1 MGIMIGNK
9 LRINVG
15 VVGNTATIA
24 LTGNFS
30 FNAHREFKSAYRNQ
44 LANSGIG
51 NIVVNLAAVEYLDS
65 SALGMLLVMRDNVQ
79 MANKSL
85 ILASPSRI
93 TQRTF
98 DIAGFERL
106 FTIV

>member
-1 MGIMIGNK
+1 MEIMIGNK

-15 VVGNTATIA
+15 VVGNTATIS
-24 LTGNFS
+24 LGGNFS
-30 FNAHREFKSAYRNQ
+30 FSAHREFKSAYRNQ
-44 LANSGIG
+44 LSNSSIG
-51 NIVVNLAAVEYLDS
+51 NIVINLAAVEYLDS

-79 MANKSL
+79 LANKSL
-85 ILASPSRI
+85 VLASPSSI

-98 DIAGFERL
+98 DIAGFEQL